1 MVDLDILLDLHTEVQ
16 MIGRAIF
23 LVLDDFLVGLVEIS
37 YPSHIQ
43 HWCSFPIYL
52 CVDLHLPQEVQEK
65 QILKIKRKCFNIYYI
80 YYYLPMLF

>member
-37 YPSHIQ
+37 YPNHIQ
-43 HWCSFPIYL
+43 H
-52 CVDLHLPQEVQEK
+52 
-65 QILKIKRKCFNIYYI
+65 
-80 YYYLPMLF
+80 